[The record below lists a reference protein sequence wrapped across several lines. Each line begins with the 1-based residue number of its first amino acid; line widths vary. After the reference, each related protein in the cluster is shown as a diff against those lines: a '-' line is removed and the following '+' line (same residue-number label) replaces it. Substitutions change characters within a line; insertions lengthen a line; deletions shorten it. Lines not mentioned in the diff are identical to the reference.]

1 MKRITLIFA
10 LSITLIAAV
19 AAYNFYNHSDHDQN
33 HYTIARTI
41 VHTNPDNLITS
52 KITMTLQNDK
62 WIEST
67 KVEYNYNG
75 NQIEEIR
82 FESHNGNWEKT
93 KKIVRE
99 LNDAKALISKTTYTY
114 NQSNTWET
122 DTEEQFT
129 DLSLD
134 NNLLHDMVFD
144 KNGNLIMDA
153 TYNWS
158 EGLSNGIT
166 KEEYTYEKDG
176 KPNQT
181 ISYVWS
187 SNEWVKDEVS
197 DMLYE

>member
-10 LSITLIAAV
+10 LSITLIAVVV
-19 AAYNFYNHSDHDQN
+19 AHNFFNHSDNDQN

-41 VHTNPDNLITS
+41 VHTNPDNMISS
-52 KITMTLQNDK
+52 KITMTLKNDK
-62 WIEST
+62 WVESS

-75 NQIEEIR
+75 NQIEEIC
-82 FESHNGNWEKT
+82 FENRNGNWEKT

-99 LNDAKALISKTTYTY
+99 LNDTKALISKTTYTY

-134 NNLLHDMVFD
+134 DNLVHDIVFD
-144 KNGNLIMDA
+144 KDGNLIMDA
-153 TYNWS
+153 TYKWD
-158 EGLSNGIT
+158 EGSSNGIS

-176 KPNQT
+176 KPHQK